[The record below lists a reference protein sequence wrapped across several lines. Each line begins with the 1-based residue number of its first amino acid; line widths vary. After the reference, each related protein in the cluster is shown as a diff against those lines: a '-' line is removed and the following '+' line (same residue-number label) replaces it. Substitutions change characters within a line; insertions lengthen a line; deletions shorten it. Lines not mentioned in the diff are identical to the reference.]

1 MAKASSSLQQLI
13 NQIPNWSLP
22 AFQPGSPKQQNF
34 KPFSSPASVLASLT
48 IVVAMLLWNW
58 KLLLALV
65 VGVGFMLIT
74 YSTQQW
80 NWQLRWAEIQKFL
93 NGPNRRL
100 VLAVGSGGL
109 ATINTYI
116 AAAIWVDAHSRWI
129 ATGAILQG
137 LGTLL
142 TLVLLLWQILSRY
155 TNQEQN
161 IFEQLLI
168 NLTEQDP
175 LKRLIAVRRITK
187 FISRQPVNAALQ
199 QEVIQCLQLLLT
211 KEEEAVIQEAA
222 FESLQT
228 LDKLQNLPSSTA
240 TPLKPAKLKV
250 QTQKSQSKVLRS
262 HCVAEVSSVEASGVT
277 EC

>member
-1 MAKASSSLQQLI
+1 
-13 NQIPNWSLP
+13 
-22 AFQPGSPKQQNF
+22 
-34 KPFSSPASVLASLT
+34 
-48 IVVAMLLWNW
+48 
-58 KLLLALV
+58 
-65 VGVGFMLIT
+65 MLIT

-80 NWQLRWAEIQKFL
+80 NWQLRWVEIQKLL

-100 VLAVGSGGL
+100 VLAVVSGGL
-109 ATINTYI
+109 ATISTYM
-116 AAAIWVDAHSRWI
+116 AAAIWVDSHSPWI

-142 TLVLLLWQILSRY
+142 TLVLLLRQIVSQH
-155 TNQEQN
+155 TNQEQD

-199 QEVIQCLQLLLT
+199 QEVVQCLQLLLT
-211 KEEEAVIQEAA
+211 KEEEALIREAA

-228 LDKLQNLPSSTA
+228 LDRLNHLPSNTA
-240 TPLKPAKLKV
+240 TPLQPAKLKV
-250 QTQKSQSKVLRS
+250 QTQKSQSKVLS
-262 HCVAEVSSVEASGVT
+262 AEF
-277 EC
+277 

>member
-1 MAKASSSLQQLI
+1 MAKASFSLQQLI

-22 AFQPGSPKQQNF
+22 AFLPGSSKQQNF
-34 KPFSSPASVLASLT
+34 KPFSSSGGILGSLT
-48 IVVAMLLWNW
+48 IVIAMLLWNW

-65 VGVGFMLIT
+65 VGVGVMLIT

-80 NWQLRWAEIQKFL
+80 NWQLRWVEIQKFL
-93 NGPNRRL
+93 QGPNRRL

-109 ATINTYI
+109 ATISTYM
-116 AAAIWVDAHSRWI
+116 AAAIWVDYHSRWM

-137 LGTLL
+137 LGTLF

-155 TNQEQN
+155 SNQEPD
-161 IFEQLLI
+161 IFEQLLL

-187 FISRQPVNAALQ
+187 FVSRQPVNAALQ
-199 QEVIQCLQLLLT
+199 QEVVQCLQLLLT
-211 KEEEAVIQEAA
+211 KEEETIIREVA

-240 TPLKPAKLKV
+240 TPLQPVKLKV
-250 QTQKSQSKVLRS
+250 QTQKSHSKVLS
-262 HCVAEVSSVEASGVT
+262 AEF
-277 EC
+277 